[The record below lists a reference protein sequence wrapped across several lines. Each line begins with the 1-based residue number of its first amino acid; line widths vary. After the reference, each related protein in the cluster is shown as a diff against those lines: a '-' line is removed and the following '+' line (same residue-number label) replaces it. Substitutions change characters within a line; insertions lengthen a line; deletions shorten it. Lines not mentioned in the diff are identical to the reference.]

1 MKEFKVFELTIDD
14 LQYLHLA
21 SDHSFFKCGEED
33 ENGDDLVVPTMTQR
47 GDKYLYGVTKFTQRF
62 PDVDI
67 SGLTQIEF
75 VPDNDGI

>member
-1 MKEFKVFELTIDD
+1 MKVFELTYDE

-33 ENGDDLVVPTMTQR
+33 DKGHDLVVPTMTKR

-75 VPDNDGI
+75 VPNNDGI

>member
-1 MKEFKVFELTIDD
+1 MKVFELSIDE

-21 SDHSFFKCGEED
+21 SDHSFFKCGGED
-33 ENGDDLVVPTMTQR
+33 DYCVIPTMTKR

-67 SGLTQIEF
+67 SGLTQITF
-75 VPDNDGI
+75 VPDNEGI